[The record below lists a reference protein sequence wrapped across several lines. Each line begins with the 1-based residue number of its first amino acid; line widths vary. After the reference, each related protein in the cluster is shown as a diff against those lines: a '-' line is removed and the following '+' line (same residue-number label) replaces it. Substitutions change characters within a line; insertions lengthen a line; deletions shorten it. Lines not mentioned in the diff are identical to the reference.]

1 MRTRPSLHVVRD
13 SYGSLPLEVAKNILV
28 EAYHILTERSI
39 FQSTLFLK
47 DIKSPD
53 G

>member
-13 SYGSLPLEVAKNILV
+13 SYSPLLSEVTEDIFV
-28 EAYHILTERSI
+28 EAYHIIIERSI
-39 FQSTLFLK
+39 FQPTLFLK
-47 DIKSPD
+47 DIHSPD